1 MASSYE
7 AGSGHGQSLGS
18 AAIKSWLA
26 PVLPQPCSTLACWC
40 SSLPRCDTCRSVT
53 LPPSSQISAALL
65 VALGAVPG
73 AWLRFR
79 LVNRLE
85 PMLPRKHWGT
95 LTVNLIACL
104 ALGLIVALAQGCG
117 EAARRQLLL
126 LSTGFLGSFSTFSSF
141 MAELHAVLQQR
152 HWREALLLAGG
163 SLLGGVL
170 AVRLGLVIGG
180 AR

>member
-1 MASSYE
+1 M
-7 AGSGHGQSLGS
+7 
-18 AAIKSWLA
+18 
-26 PVLPQPCSTLACWC
+26 PPQPCSTLAWVHG
-40 SSLPRCDTCRSVT
+40 CRSLT
-53 LPPSSQISAALL
+53 PPPSAQVLSAQVLSAQLWNALL

-79 LVNRLE
+79 LVNRLA
-85 PMLPRKHWGT
+85 PSLPRRHWGT
-95 LTVNLIACL
+95 LTVNMVACL

-117 EAARRQLLL
+117 EATRRQLLL

-152 HWREALLLAGG
+152 HWREALLLVGG